1 MKFKVLYS
9 VLVIAIFG
17 ILGGASVGDDG
28 SLQWWVWIAIIA
40 IVLVLIIGA
49 VTSGEDEKEKR
60 AKAELERKRREEEL
74 EQAKK
79 AYSAWYDRYVAE
91 NGTPDRTIEIEE
103 FNRENVILVHEAA
116 KQIYICGKTYDFKD
130 IISCTFS
137 DSPTVIKG
145 AVKAVTK
152 SNNGSTIGRAIVGDV
167 IAGSAG
173 AIIGG
178 TTGKKTTEFHRE
190 NDRTVHDYTVV
201 INVNSIANPIIRIHT
216 GEGGRMT
223 NEIVGLMN
231 VIIARR

>member
-1 MKFKVLYS
+1 MKRRILYS
-9 VLVIAIFG
+9 ILIVAIFG
-17 ILGGASVGDDG
+17 ILGGASLGDDG
-28 SLQWWVWIAIIA
+28 SDWLLIIA
-40 IVLVLIIGA
+40 IVAFAILAAIVQLS
-49 VTSGEDEKEKR
+49 VEKSKR
-60 AKAELERKRREEEL
+60 EQAELERKRREEER
-74 EQAKK
+74 EKAEK
-79 AYSAWYDRYVAE
+79 AYRAWYSRYVAE
-91 NGTPDRTIEIEE
+91 NGAPDKTIEIEE
-103 FNRENVILVHEAA
+103 FNRDNVIHVHEAA

-152 SNNGSTIGRAIVGDV
+152 SNDGSTIGRAIVGDV

-178 TTGKKTTEFHRE
+178 TTGKKTTEFHQE

-201 INVNSIANPIIRIHT
+201 ININSIANPVLRIHT
-216 GEGGRMT
+216 GEDGKLT